1 MNNFEDKLR
10 LFFSGRIEDLLMESR
25 KTNRNYR
32 MLSREYFDL
41 LEEMLMKLEEKDREL
56 LFQLEET
63 QNQIASIDIDSIY
76 FQGILDCISLLKII
90 QII

>member
-41 LEEMLMKLEEKDREL
+41 LEEMLMKLEEKD
-56 LFQLEET
+56 
-63 QNQIASIDIDSIY
+63 D
-76 FQGILDCISLLKII
+76 
-90 QII
+90 